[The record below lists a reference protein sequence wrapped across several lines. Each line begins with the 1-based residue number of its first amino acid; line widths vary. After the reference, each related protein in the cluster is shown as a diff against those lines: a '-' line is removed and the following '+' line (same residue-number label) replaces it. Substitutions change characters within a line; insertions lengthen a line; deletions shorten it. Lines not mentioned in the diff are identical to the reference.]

1 METYGYLEC
10 RTLIQV
16 GTILKWTDGAV
27 REIVSFKGRTPVK
40 SYGLDVYYFTV
51 DAKILSND
59 WEDDV
64 CYDKQDIEEMVEKGE
79 LKVYNPG

>member
-1 METYGYLEC
+1 METYGYLE
-10 RTLIQV
+10 RGTLIQV

-27 REIVSFKGRTPVK
+27 REITAFHGRAPQK
-40 SYGLDVYYFTV
+40 SYGRDVYYFTV

-59 WEDDV
+59 WEDDC